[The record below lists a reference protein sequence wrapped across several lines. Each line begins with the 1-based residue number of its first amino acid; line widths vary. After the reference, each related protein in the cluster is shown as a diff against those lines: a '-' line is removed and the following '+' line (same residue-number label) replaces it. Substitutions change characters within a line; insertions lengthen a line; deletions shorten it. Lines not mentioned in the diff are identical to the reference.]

1 MSRKLESQA
10 INRSDSN
17 YFCEVIHM
25 ELTLEQLKQ
34 SVPNCEHPE
43 RFLPHLNHYMINEGI
58 ITPPRKAHFL
68 SQVAHESGDL
78 NRLTE
83 NLNYSAT
90 ALLNTFRKYFADRE
104 TAEKYARRPIDIANR
119 VYANRMGNGPESSGD
134 GWRYRGAGLIQLTG
148 KNNHKA
154 FADAS
159 GKPLAAIGDY
169 LRSYEGAVHSAVWF
183 WTQNGLNKLAD
194 QNDIMGITRRINGG
208 YNGLQDRTDKF
219 RRIIQILDK

>member
-1 MSRKLESQA
+1 
-10 INRSDSN
+10 
-17 YFCEVIHM
+17 M

-58 ITPPRKAHFL
+58 ITPLRQSHFL
-68 SQVAHESGDL
+68 AQVAHESSNL
-78 NRLTE
+78 NVFSE
-83 NLNYSAT
+83 NLNYSAEG
-90 ALLNTFRKYFADRE
+90 LMKVFGKYFPNVELA
-104 TAEKYARRPIDIANR
+104 TKYARRPEAIANR

-159 GKPLAAIGDY
+159 GKPLEGIGGY

-183 WTQNGLNKLAD
+183 WAKNGLNKLAD

>member
-1 MSRKLESQA
+1 MST
-10 INRSDSN
+10 
-17 YFCEVIHM
+17 M
-25 ELTLEQLKQ
+25 EITLEQLKK

-43 RFLPHLNHYMINEGI
+43 KFLPHLNHYMINEGI
-58 ITPPRKAHFL
+58 ITPLRKAHFL
-68 SQVAHESGDL
+68 AQVAHESGDL

-90 ALLNTFRKYFADRE
+90 ALQNTFRKYFADRE
-104 TAEKYARRPIDIANR
+104 TAEKYARRPEAIANR

-159 GKPLAAIGDY
+159 GKPLESIGDY

-183 WTQNGLNKLAD
+183 WAKNGLNKLAD

>member
-1 MSRKLESQA
+1 
-10 INRSDSN
+10 
-17 YFCEVIHM
+17 M
-25 ELTLEQLKQ
+25 ELTLDQLKQ

-58 ITPPRKAHFL
+58 ITPLRKAHFL
-68 SQVAHESGDL
+68 AQVAHESGDL

-119 VYANRMGNGPESSGD
+119 VYGGRMGNGDEASGD
-134 GWRYRGAGLIQLTG
+134 GWRYRGAGAIQLTG

-154 FADAS
+154 FAVS
-159 GKPLAAIGDY
+159 VGKPLATVGDY
-169 LRSYEGAVHSAVWF
+169 LRSPEGAAHSAAWF
-183 WTQNGLNKLAD
+183 WATNGLNKLAD
-194 QNDIMGITRRINGG
+194 QNDLRGITRRINGG
-208 YNGLQDRTDKF
+208 FNGLADRQERFQKMLK
-219 RRIIQILDK
+219 ILEDG

>member
-1 MSRKLESQA
+1 
-10 INRSDSN
+10 
-17 YFCEVIHM
+17 M

-43 RFLPHLNHYMINEGI
+43 RFLAHLNHYMINEGI
-58 ITPPRKAHFL
+58 ITPLRQAHFL

-90 ALLNTFRKYFADRE
+90 ALLNTFKKYFADQVV
-104 TAEKYARRPIDIANR
+104 AEKYARKPIAIANR
-119 VYANRMGNGPESSGD
+119 VYANRMGNGPEESGD

-148 KNNHKA
+148 KNNHQA
-154 FADAS
+154 FANAS
-159 GKPLAAIGDY
+159 GKPLEGIGDY

-183 WTQNGLNKLAD
+183 WVQNGLNKLAD
-194 QNDIMGITRRINGG
+194 KNDIMGITKRINGG
-208 YNGLQDRTDKF
+208 YHGLQDRTDRF